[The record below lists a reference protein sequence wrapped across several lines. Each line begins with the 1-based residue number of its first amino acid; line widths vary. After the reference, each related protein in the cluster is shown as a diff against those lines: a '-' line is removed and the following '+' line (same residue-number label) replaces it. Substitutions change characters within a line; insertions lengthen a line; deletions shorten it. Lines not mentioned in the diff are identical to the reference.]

1 MLELSPLERSFLQR
15 SADTAVTKRRN
26 RMALV
31 TGGILIASF
40 TVAAMVTQ
48 SLVLII
54 VVAIAYMLAS
64 IVERVAYGNAVII
77 YKLLIQRLER
87 RIAELEKEISG
98 GDASYQGTI
107 R

>member
-31 TGGILIASF
+31 TGGILITSF
-40 TVAAMVTQ
+40 TVAAVVTQ

-54 VVAIAYMLAS
+54 VVAAANS
-64 IVERVAYGNAVII
+64 V
-77 YKLLIQRLER
+77 LEPRMIWR
-87 RIAELEKEISG
+87 RAEEVS
-98 GDASYQGTI
+98 
-107 R
+107 